1 MKRLLT
7 ILFVLALVIV
17 GVGFYQGWFTLSS
30 PEPDQGNQ
38 ININLEIDKD
48 KMKEDADSLKNKA
61 KDLTDNV
68 TGRDQETVDE

>member
-1 MKRLLT
+1 MNRLLA
-7 ILFVLALVIV
+7 ILFVLVLIIV

-30 PEPDQGNQ
+30 REPEQGNQ

-68 TGRDQETVDE
+68 TGSDQETDDE